1 MELAASEDEA
11 ADEDD
16 EGELADD
23 DEAAESLPPPDE
35 HPDNARAPTA
45 AAQTKDVPNLRVV
58 ITPGF

>member
-11 ADEDD
+11 ADED
-16 EGELADD
+16 DD

>member
-11 ADEDD
+11 
-16 EGELADD
+16 ADD